1 MTTNTPENFKLVTC
15 DVRDGSLISQHPP
28 RVAGV
33 EWIEIPG
40 TRREAGR
47 YYQAVFAG
55 RVPESECEDLPGH
68 CSVDNRFVHVTNLN
82 TDYHDGYEALEV
94 YHQEFEGDLIKLT
107 IY

>member
-1 MTTNTPENFKLVTC
+1 MNANTVEDFKLVVCT
-15 DVRDGSLISQHPP
+15 VKDGSLISQHTPNI
-28 RVAGV
+28 AGV

-82 TDYHDGYEALEV
+82 VTYQDGDEVLEV
-94 YHQEFEGDLIKLT
+94 CHQDFEGDLIQSA